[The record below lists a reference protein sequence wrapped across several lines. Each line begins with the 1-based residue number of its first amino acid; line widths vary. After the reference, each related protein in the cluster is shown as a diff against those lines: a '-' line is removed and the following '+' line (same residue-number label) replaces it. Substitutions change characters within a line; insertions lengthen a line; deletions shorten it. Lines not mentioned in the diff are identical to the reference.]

1 MSTKQDEEDGLL
13 DDNNDEDDDDDEDEE
28 DKSEQPPPKKRKKL
42 DRSMIDDAAEE
53 SGDEN
58 GDDDDED
65 DDDEDNNDYIKDGF
79 VVDEGDEEVVK
90 KKKDD
95 LEDSDDEDDDD
106 DDDDDKD
113 SVAETARKRLKKVR
127 KMRTTDRLDDEDLA
141 LIQEAQQDKEEI
153 PGQGAEPAER
163 QRVMAKTEAELSRGL
178 FSNDSGD
185 EEDEEQQLQKEQQES
200 KKEKQKKI
208 ERKLATKV
216 ERFDEDGM
224 DDFID
229 DDIGDQGEIL
239 ASDRRGDYDG
249 DNNRDV
255 NQAQLNEASEIFGT
269 DYLEFMAT
277 EQPDEEEEELL
288 GKYRERGVGIEM
300 GGESEDEVISDDDDD
315 DDDGLFGDEDE
326 EGIAGTG
333 SHQKAEALRLK
344 REKRKLAKAERR
356 RLAVAKKAERRKAQ
370 IRRVFE
376 PVQLVENFCTDRDD
390 EIRQSDIPERLFD
403 WKTSFHGSED
413 EGMNEDERSE
423 AMWIVGRVPD
433 IMAEFHAAS
442 LEIDR
447 QNSILESIANALRF
461 MHRDKLEPAFIKR
474 YRKDY
479 VTSPAVQANL
489 YAVMDEDGEWD
500 RVLGAREKVKN
511 LLQSITS
518 VAEGDASMG
527 ADVQNLRQMQESLAS
542 AQEHLEDTAKQESL
556 LKGELDALGD
566 ADDDDDDDEL
576 FGDDEENS
584 EVSCFG
590 RPADGM
596 NAMNPWISICI
607 HVFLGK
613 EKRKNSS
620 RVAFVYNPVA
630 IASKS

>member
-1 MSTKQDEEDGLL
+1 ML
-13 DDNNDEDDDDDEDEE
+13 
-28 DKSEQPPPKKRKKL
+28 
-42 DRSMIDDAAEE
+42 IDDA
-53 SGDEN
+53 
-58 GDDDDED
+58 
-65 DDDEDNNDYIKDGF
+65 
-79 VVDEGDEEVVK
+79 
-90 KKKDD
+90 
-95 LEDSDDEDDDD
+95 
-106 DDDDDKD
+106 
-113 SVAETARKRLKKVR
+113 RK
-127 KMRTTDRLDDEDLA
+127 
-141 LIQEAQQDKEEI
+141 DKEGV
-153 PGQGAEPAER
+153 PGQGGGGEAEPAER

-178 FSNDSGD
+178 FYESEG
-185 EEDEEQQLQKEQQES
+185 DEEQQLQQQ
-200 KKEKQKKI
+200 KLQKKQEMQKNI
-208 ERKLATKV
+208 ERKMASKV

-229 DDIGDQGEIL
+229 DDIGDQGQIL
-239 ASDRRGDYDG
+239 ASDRRGNFDED
-249 DNNRDV
+249 NRDV
-255 NQAQLNEASEIFGT
+255 SEAQLNEASEIFGT

-300 GGESEDEVISDDDDD
+300 GGDSEDEVISDDDDD

-403 WKTSFHGSED
+403 WKTPFHGSKD
-413 EGMNEDERSE
+413 EGMTEDERAE
-423 AMWIVGRVPD
+423 AMWIVGRIPD
-433 IMAEFHAAS
+433 IMTEFHAAA
-442 LEIDR
+442 LQEDR
-447 QNSILESIANALRF
+447 QNSVLESIANALRF

-489 YAVMDEDGEWD
+489 YDVMDEDGEWE
-500 RVLGAREKVKN
+500 RVLGARAKVKN
-511 LLQSITS
+511 LLQNITS

-527 ADVQNLRQMQESLAS
+527 ADVQNLRQMQESLAA
-542 AQEHLEDTAKQESL
+542 AQEELEETAKQESL
-556 LKGELDALGD
+556 LKGELGALGD

-584 EVSCFG
+584 EVS
-590 RPADGM
+590 
-596 NAMNPWISICI
+596 
-607 HVFLGK
+607 
-613 EKRKNSS
+613 
-620 RVAFVYNPVA
+620 
-630 IASKS
+630 

>member
-1 MSTKQDEEDGLL
+1 
-13 DDNNDEDDDDDEDEE
+13 
-28 DKSEQPPPKKRKKL
+28 
-42 DRSMIDDAAEE
+42 
-53 SGDEN
+53 
-58 GDDDDED
+58 
-65 DDDEDNNDYIKDGF
+65 
-79 VVDEGDEEVVK
+79 
-90 KKKDD
+90 
-95 LEDSDDEDDDD
+95 
-106 DDDDDKD
+106 
-113 SVAETARKRLKKVR
+113 
-127 KMRTTDRLDDEDLA
+127 
-141 LIQEAQQDKEEI
+141 
-153 PGQGAEPAER
+153 
-163 QRVMAKTEAELSRGL
+163 
-178 FSNDSGD
+178 
-185 EEDEEQQLQKEQQES
+185 
-200 KKEKQKKI
+200 
-208 ERKLATKV
+208 
-216 ERFDEDGM
+216 
-224 DDFID
+224 
-229 DDIGDQGEIL
+229 
-239 ASDRRGDYDG
+239 
-249 DNNRDV
+249 
-255 NQAQLNEASEIFGT
+255 
-269 DYLEFMAT
+269 MAT

-288 GKYRERGVGIEM
+288 GKYRERGIEM

-403 WKTSFHGSED
+403 WKTPFHGSEN
-413 EGMNEDERSE
+413 EGMNEDERTE

-433 IMAEFHAAS
+433 IMAEFYAAS
-442 LEIDR
+442 MEMDR

-479 VTSPAVQANL
+479 VTSPAVQDNL

-500 RVLGAREKVKN
+500 RVLGAREKVKI

-527 ADVQNLRQMQESLAS
+527 ADVQNLRQMQESLAA

-556 LKGELDALGD
+556 LKGELGALGD

-584 EVSCFG
+584 EVSCLS
-590 RPADGM
+590 RPADRKDGM
-596 NAMNPWISICI
+596 FS
-607 HVFLGK
+607 
-613 EKRKNSS
+613 
-620 RVAFVYNPVA
+620 
-630 IASKS
+630 